1 MKYVFIDTNI
11 WLSLYHFTNDD
22 LSEFEK
28 LKDMVGDS
36 INLIIPKQVYDEIK
50 RNRESKI
57 MDALKNFEL
66 KVPKF
71 PVFCKGYDEYEP
83 LRNDLY
89 SLVNKFNSFKYKIES
104 DITSEELPADKTLRS
119 FFSNIDLI
127 SCDDYVSKAY
137 IRYGI
142 GNPPGK
148 DNKYGDAIN
157 WECILDNVPNGEDL
171 YFISADKDYRSLIS
185 NENMNPF
192 LLKEWE
198 EKKESKIY
206 FYSTLV
212 GFLDEHVDE
221 IQLKAEID
229 KQKLID
235 NLYKS
240 GSFASTHEVIALLRQ
255 YSGWTKQ
262 QIEKICSAL
271 VDNRQVSWIIH
282 DPDIFKFYH
291 SIIAEFDYEKL
302 SDGSIR
308 QAIDIINGFE
318 DDAQSDY
325 EAEKSEALE
334 EYYKH

>member
-1 MKYVFIDTNI
+1 MNNVFIDTNI

-28 LKDMVGDS
+28 LKDMVGES

-66 KVPKF
+66 KAPKF
-71 PVFCKGYDEYEP
+71 PVFCKGYDEFEP
-83 LRNDLY
+83 LRKDLY
-89 SLVNKFNSFKYKIES
+89 SIVNMFNSFKHKIET

-127 SCDDYVSKAY
+127 PCDDYVNKAC

-148 DNKYGDAIN
+148 DNKYGDAII
-157 WECILDNVPNGEDL
+157 WECILDNVPIGEDL

-185 NENMNPF
+185 DGNMNPF

-198 EKKESKIY
+198 DKKESKLY
-206 FYSTLV
+206 FY
-212 GFLDEHVDE
+212 
-221 IQLKAEID
+221 
-229 KQKLID
+229 
-235 NLYKS
+235 
-240 GSFASTHEVIALLRQ
+240 
-255 YSGWTKQ
+255 
-262 QIEKICSAL
+262 SAL

-291 SIIAEFDYEKL
+291 SIIAGFDYEKL
-302 SDGSIR
+302 SNGSIR
-308 QAIDIINGFE
+308 EAIDIINGFE

-325 EAEKSEALE
+325 ESEKSEVLE

>member
-1 MKYVFIDTNI
+1 MKNVFIDTNI

-22 LSEFEK
+22 LTQFEK
-28 LKDMVGDS
+28 LKNMIGKS

-66 KVPKF
+66 KEPKY
-71 PVFCKGYDEYEP
+71 PVFCKGYEKFES
-83 LRNDLY
+83 LRKDLC
-89 SLVNKFNSFKYKIES
+89 SIVNEFNSFKKKIET

-119 FFSNIDLI
+119 FFSIIDLI
-127 SCDDYVSKAY
+127 PCDNYVDKAY

-148 DNKYGDAIN
+148 DNKYGDAVN
-157 WECILDNVPNGEDL
+157 WECILDNVPSGEDL

-185 NENMNPF
+185 DKNMNPF

-206 FYSTLV
+206 FYSNLV
-212 GFLDEHVDE
+212 GFLNAHVNE
-221 IQLKAEID
+221 IQLEVETD

-240 GSFASTHEVIALLRQ
+240 RSFASTHEVIALIKR
-255 YSGWTKQ
+255 YSGWTEQ

-271 VDNRQVSWIIH
+271 VDNRQVSWIIQ
-282 DPDIFKFYH
+282 DPDIFNFYR
-291 SIIAEFDYEKL
+291 SIIAGFDYEKL
-302 SDGSIR
+302 SDGSIK
-308 QAIDIINGFE
+308 QAIDIINGIE
-318 DDAQSDY
+318 DDTQSDY